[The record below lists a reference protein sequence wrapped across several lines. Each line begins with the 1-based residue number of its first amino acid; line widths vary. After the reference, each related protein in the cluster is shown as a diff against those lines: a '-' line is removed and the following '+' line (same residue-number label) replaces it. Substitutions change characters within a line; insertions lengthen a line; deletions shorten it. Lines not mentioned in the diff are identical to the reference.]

1 MAWRARSA
9 GPALVPFPPS
19 DKPLTRQ
26 FKIRVDDDDLAA
38 LDRMAKD
45 GVTLPERKIPAGTS
59 KSELTRLALGLD
71 DPPATT
77 PGANALDELTRR
89 VRKGGQN

>member
-1 MAWRARSA
+1 
-9 GPALVPFPPS
+9 VPYPPS
-19 DKPLTRQ
+19 DKPLDRQ

-45 GVTLPERKIPAGTS
+45 GVTLPERKIPPGS
-59 KSELTRLALGLD
+59 NKSELARLALGLD
-71 DPPATT
+71 DPPDTT

-89 VRKGGQN
+89 VRRKGD

>member
-1 MAWRARSA
+1 MAHSLAKR
-9 GPALVPFPPS
+9 GPYT
-19 DKPLTRQ
+19 DDPLDTQ
-26 FKIRVDDDDLAA
+26 FKIRVREKDLEAIE
-38 LDRMAKD
+38 RMARD
-45 GVTLPERKIPAGTS
+45 GVTLPERKIPAGVN

-89 VRKGGQN
+89 VNKRG